1 MRLSPIEKT
10 LIELAT
16 LLESV
21 DEARIAETPRRLAS
35 EISQAHGEDA
45 YRAAVRKVV
54 RLFGGMGSFQ
64 DVVLQTREGVR
75 PEQAEFERLRDRL
88 FQETKQE
95 VR

>member
-1 MRLSPIEKT
+1 MRSSAIEKT
-10 LIELAT
+10 LLDLAA

-21 DEARIAETPRRLAS
+21 HEVRIAETPRRLAS
-35 EISQAHGEDA
+35 AISEARGEDE
-45 YRAAVRKVV
+45 YQAAVRKVI
-54 RLFGGMGSFQ
+54 RLFAGMGSFQ

-88 FQETKQE
+88 FQEAKQE